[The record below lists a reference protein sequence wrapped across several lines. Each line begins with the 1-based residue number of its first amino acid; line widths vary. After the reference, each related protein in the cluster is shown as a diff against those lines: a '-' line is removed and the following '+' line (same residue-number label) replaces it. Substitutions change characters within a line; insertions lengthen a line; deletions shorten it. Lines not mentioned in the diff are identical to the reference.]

1 MSNSYRH
8 QIIKKLNQQRQHDGY
23 LIGVAVGA
31 GISAKYATMGGAD
44 FILALNSGRFR
55 QMGLGSVAGL
65 LPFANSNQM
74 VMEFGSREIIP
85 IVNNIPVI
93 FGLCATDPTI
103 HLTHYLDKI
112 KAAGF
117 SGINNF
123 PSVGL
128 FEGHFREALEE
139 EGFGFTQEVQAIALA
154 HQKDMFTVAF
164 VFDVQQAQD
173 MAHAGADMICSH
185 LGFTKGGYLS
195 GRSKLSVHEAVLITQ
210 AIFKAAHEISPDI
223 IKMIYGGPVFETT
236 DLQYMYDHTQ
246 ADGYIGGSSF
256 ERIPSEKAI
265 LDITKKFKSTGS
277 LQPKASD
284 KKLMFEKED
293 YVLLIKE
300 HVQKYYDQKLSFS
313 DLANQLH
320 VSRSYLSALF
330 NEAMGMSFPD
340 YLTQYRMSI
349 AIKLMDNK
357 KVSFKQIAH
366 SIGYPDYAYFSK
378 IFKKYTGFSPKEYAY
393 MDKKPTSVD
402 DISF

>member
-1 MSNSYRH
+1 MINNNNQH
-8 QIIKKLNQQRQHDGY
+8 IIKKLNQQRQQDGH

-31 GISAKYATMGGAD
+31 GISAKYATLGGAD
-44 FILALNSGRFR
+44 FILALNSGKFR
-55 QMGLGSVAGL
+55 QMGLGSIAGL
-65 LPFANSNQM
+65 LPFANSNKM

-85 IVNNIPVI
+85 IVSDIPVI

-103 HLTHYLDKI
+103 YLPEYLDKI

-117 SGINNF
+117 HGVNNY

-139 EGFGFTQEVQAIALA
+139 EGFGYSKEVEAIALA
-154 HQKDMFTVAF
+154 HQKNMFTVAF
-164 VFDVQQAQD
+164 VFDVDQAKE
-173 MAHAGADMICSH
+173 MARAGADMICSH

-195 GRSKLSVHEAVLITQ
+195 GRSKLSVHEAVLVTQ
-210 AIFKAAHEISPDI
+210 SIFNAAKEISPNI

-236 DLQYMYDHTQ
+236 DLQYMYDHTL

-265 LDITKKFKSTGS
+265 LDITKKFKGTGAI
-277 LQPKASD
+277 QPKESV
-284 KKLMFEKED
+284 KKQMFEKED

-300 HVQKYYDQKLSFS
+300 HIHKYYDQKLSFS
-313 DLANQLH
+313 ELAEQLH

-340 YLTQYRMSI
+340 YLMKYRISI
-349 AIKLMDNK
+349 AIKLMNNK
-357 KVSFKQIAH
+357 KTSFKQVAQLV
-366 SIGYPDYAYFSK
+366 GYPDYAYFSK

-393 MDKKPTSVD
+393 IDKKPTSD
-402 DISF
+402 DDNPF